1 LSKLAYDHIFY
12 FDDVPGYNMTTI
24 ITINLDTLTFDAQA
38 MLGVTGYL
46 YMNKN
51 SIYFV
56 GNYTIY
62 PFLGIEKSGTHLVKF
77 KVNRETGKVSYAASM
92 VLEGSILNQFF
103 LDEYDGMIRVA
114 TSREWNVSD
123 VNRLY
128 ILKESLT
135 TDQFEVV
142 GVLDEGIGKTGER
155 ITSVRFFE
163 NFAYIVT
170 FRNTDPLYTIDLTDP
185 ANPEIINEI
194 EEPGYST
201 YLHRFGEHHLV
212 GIGYDANFG
221 VKISVYDAQNR
232 HTPIKT
238 YFFNEPVE
246 ENTFYAYARALS
258 DHKAILVSE
267 ELGFI
272 G

>member
-1 LSKLAYDHIFY
+1 LTKLAFENIFY

-38 MLGVTGYL
+38 ILGVTGYL

-62 PFLGIEKSGTHLVKF
+62 PFLGFQKAGTHLVKF
-77 KVNRETGKVSYAASM
+77 KVNTQTGMVSYAASI
-92 VLEGSILNQFF
+92 VLEGSVNNQFF

-128 ILKESLT
+128 ILKESLK
-135 TDQFEVV
+135 TDEFEVV
-142 GVLDEGIGKTGER
+142 SLLDEGIGKPGER

-170 FRNTDPLYTIDLTDP
+170 YRNTDPLYTIDLTNP
-185 ANPEIINEI
+185 TKPEIINEI

-201 YLHRFGEHHLV
+201 
-212 GIGYDANFG
+212 
-221 VKISVYDAQNR
+221 
-232 HTPIKT
+232 
-238 YFFNEPVE
+238 
-246 ENTFYAYARALS
+246 
-258 DHKAILVSE
+258 
-267 ELGFI
+267 
-272 G
+272 